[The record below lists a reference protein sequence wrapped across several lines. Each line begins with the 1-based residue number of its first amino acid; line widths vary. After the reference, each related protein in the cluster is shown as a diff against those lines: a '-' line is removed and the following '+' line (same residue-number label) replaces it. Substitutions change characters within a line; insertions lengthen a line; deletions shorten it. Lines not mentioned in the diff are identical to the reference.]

1 MADGDVTSGG
11 GDAAGTDAE
20 LICGLQEALA
30 VEQAKNQVLLRTW
43 CRRAT
48 YTTTGA
54 WRLSVICTF
63 RARLV
68 FVSEPGSMMILSA
81 MRI

>member
-30 VEQAKNQVLLRTW
+30 VEQAKNRCCYVHGAVELPAR
-43 CRRAT
+43 RRAR
-48 YTTTGA
+48 GGC
-54 WRLSVICTF
+54 L
-63 RARLV
+63 
-68 FVSEPGSMMILSA
+68 
-81 MRI
+81 